1 MVLSG
6 VSPIGAAQPPGRI
19 REALPQGLLVA
30 AAFLGFVVFWTL
42 VNAIANAGAMDH
54 DMAESYVWG
63 REFQLGYYKHP
74 PFWAWIAGAWFSL
87 APHRAWAF
95 ALLSAVN
102 AGAGLLGSWFLIG
115 QFAGGNRRIAATLL
129 LLLTPYYSWFAY
141 RYNANTIFL
150 SLWPWTALFLVR
162 SIERKGRSDAILFG
176 IFAALD
182 LLSKYY
188 AVLLLAACALAALF
202 HPKRSEYFA
211 SPRPYISIAVCA
223 VLFAPHLWWLAQTGF
238 QPVYYF
244 ADETGHTWFFALRQA
259 FNLLLK
265 SSAYLIPMLLVIWF
279 ARRSASPSKSVQWS
293 EPRAHFLA
301 VLCFSP
307 FLLTL
312 LASIVLRV
320 VLTSGTV
327 ISTFSLA
334 PLVVMDLFGVR
345 SANSVARI
353 ASWTV
358 LGASAVSL
366 ALSPMLG
373 FAHIAHPVGMMRSI
387 PAPDEPLFELAQTAT
402 RIWHDRTGSQLKIV
416 GGTLGDPAVP
426 TPYGNP
432 YADAV
437 TFYSADHPS
446 EFIDFDFAHAPW
458 ISREHLERD
467 GMLIVCPSGNDECM
481 KAAGAF
487 AGRAV
492 SRVTVTLT
500 HRFWIWQGR
509 PMAFTLTIIPPPAA
523 KSRHL

>member
-1 MVLSG
+1 MVPSG
-6 VSPIGAAQPPGRI
+6 VSPIGAAQPSGRT

-42 VNAIANAGAMDH
+42 VNAIANGDAMDH

-63 REFQLGYYKHP
+63 QEFQLGYYKHP

-176 IFAALD
+176 IFAALG

-202 HPKRSEYFA
+202 HPKRREYFA
-211 SPRPYISIAVCA
+211 SQRPYISIAVCA

-244 ADETGHTWFFALRQA
+244 AGETGHSWFFALRQA
-259 FNLLLK
+259 LNLLLE
-265 SSAYLIPMLLVIWF
+265 STAYLIPVLLVIWLTR
-279 ARRSASPSKSVQWS
+279 RRSPQGRPAQWR
-293 EPRAHFLA
+293 EPRMRFMA
-301 VLCFSP
+301 VLCFVP
-307 FLLTL
+307 LFLTL
-312 LASIVLRV
+312 VASIAFRV

-334 PLVVMDLFGVR
+334 PLIVMEFLGVT

-358 LGASAVSL
+358 LGTSAISVAL
-366 ALSPMLG
+366 APMLG
-373 FAHIAHPVGMMRSI
+373 YAHIMHPAGMMRSI

-402 RIWHDRTGSQLKIV
+402 RIWHDRTGSQLRIV

-437 TFYSADHPS
+437 AFYSADHPS

-458 ISREHLERD
+458 ISPERLYRD
-467 GMLIVCPSGNDECM
+467 GMLIVCPSGNGECM

-487 AGRAV
+487 AVHEA

-509 PMAFTLTIIPPPAA
+509 PMAFTLTIIPPRAA
-523 KSRHL
+523 E